1 MNEGVEIKS
10 VEIKSIEIKSPP
22 ILGTSTELVLSPSSS
37 CPLVL
42 DLLALQAVGEPLFVA
57 AENALGGLMRTIDG
71 ILPDSLLLLCPSCRG
86 VPNPIWVSLR
96 EVGRVPG
103 CAPGVLL
110 WEGVTGSKGQRWI
123 LIRAAVPDPSLI
135 PAGCCSVARGGCSHV
150 CCVGIYGG
158 AAAVPG

>member
-57 AENALGGLMRTIDG
+57 AENALGGF
-71 ILPDSLLLLCPSCRG
+71 
-86 VPNPIWVSLR
+86 N
-96 EVGRVPG
+96 ENN
-103 CAPGVLL
+103 
-110 WEGVTGSKGQRWI
+110 
-123 LIRAAVPDPSLI
+123 
-135 PAGCCSVARGGCSHV
+135 
-150 CCVGIYGG
+150 
-158 AAAVPG
+158 